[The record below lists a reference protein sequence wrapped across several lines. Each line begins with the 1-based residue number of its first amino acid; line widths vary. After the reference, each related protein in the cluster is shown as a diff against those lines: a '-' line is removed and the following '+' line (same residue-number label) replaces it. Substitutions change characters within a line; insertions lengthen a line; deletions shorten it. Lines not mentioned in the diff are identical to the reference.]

1 MLKIYL
7 LDLILSFVIIEVENF
22 LRRKEG
28 VIKALRNR
36 GFDVEEGGH
45 AATRM
50 LGRNIS
56 VETVQRVY
64 NEGRCYYDATNK
76 TWIRVKGNVAVV
88 TKGKIVESSKLC
100 L

>member
-1 MLKIYL
+1 
-7 LDLILSFVIIEVENF
+7 LSFVIIEAENF

-28 VIKALRNR
+28 VIKALHNR

-50 LGRNIS
+50 IGRNIS

-64 NEGRCYYDATNK
+64 NEPKAKKEKFDQK
-76 TWIRVKGNVAVV
+76 KH
-88 TKGKIVESSKLC
+88 
-100 L
+100 